1 MSLKC
6 HSGHHGNLGSS
17 TRRATKPS
25 ISSNVFPAIPLW
37 VKLPERYIEAD
48 WRIPP
53 RLGVPAREE
62 GYLNEQNEPIE

>member
-6 HSGHHGNLGSS
+6 HSGHHGNLGAS

-53 RLGVPAREE
+53 RLAS
-62 GYLNEQNEPIE
+62 